1 MNRSAAAAAG
11 MRCELGLGDVNGS
24 PLEGSPLARTACMPA
39 DEDDEDLSIEKA
51 LAHLSRLEA
60 MCEAVQTQRRS
71 QGE

>member
-1 MNRSAAAAAG
+1 MNRSAAAAG
-11 MRCELGLGDVNGS
+11 MRCV
-24 PLEGSPLARTACMPA
+24 PA

>member
-1 MNRSAAAAAG
+1 MNRSAAAAG
-11 MRCELGLGDVNGS
+11 MRCELGDVNGS
-24 PLEGSPLARTACMPA
+24 PLEGPPLARTACMPA